1 MIDMLKRHEIQVLR
15 RAGHS
20 QIEVAT
26 LAGVAR
32 RTVQRVDGEATV
44 TDIDSAREREARGI
58 GRPAKAEP
66 FRSVIAEIL
75 AGDPQLLSVEVL
87 RRVKLKGYAGGKTA
101 VYELIRELRPKT
113 SRPLVRFEGLAG
125 EFTQHDFGHVDVRFL
140 NDTETRVH
148 FFASRLKY
156 SRWVEVTVVPDER
169 TETLVRTFV
178 NHFAAIGGV
187 PLLAVFDRPK
197 TVALKWTRDGQV
209 TEWNPLFAGVAL
221 DLSVG
226 IEVCWPA
233 APWQKGSVENL
244 VGWVK
249 GSFFKQRRFVDDEDL
264 RQQLAEWRTEV
275 NTQRPCR
282 ATKIIPAV
290 RLEEERP
297 RLRPLKVAPG
307 DLALR
312 VPMVVGPTAEVI
324 HDTHPY
330 SMPPD
335 AIGIAGTLYLYHDRV
350 RIVAGRFDVTHE
362 RKLQPGEGSIL
373 PEHRAQH
380 VAAVSG
386 KRAKRY
392 LQREHLLKLGPEA
405 LAYLTELTHR
415 RPQIWLRDIDRLHT
429 LLATY
434 GDDAMRAA
442 LARGVAEYA
451 IGAEYIAHFLGEAVT
466 TPSPNAGDSTG
477 RPEARSPQGEHPGP
491 SSLSAEQLSL
501 DLPSANAD
509 RAPRAARVQ
518 AAAGA
523 RRAGAKRRAWTR
535 ASTVL
540 PFDADGGRR

>member
-26 LAGVAR
+26 LAGVSR
-32 RTVQRVDGEATV
+32 RSVQRVDTEATV
-44 TDIDSAREREARGI
+44 TQIDAAREREVRGI
-58 GRPAKAEP
+58 GRPATAEP

-75 AGDPQLLSVEVL
+75 AQEPALLSVEIL
-87 RRVKLKGYAGGKTA
+87 RRAKLKGYAGGRIALYT
-101 VYELIRELRPKT
+101 LISALRPRT
-113 SRPLVRFEGLAG
+113 IRPLVRFEGLAG

-140 NDTETRVH
+140 NGTEKRVH

-156 SRWVEVTVVPDER
+156 SRWVEVTIVPDEC

-178 NHFAAIGGV
+178 DHFAAIDGV

-197 TVALKWTRDGQV
+197 TVALKWTRDGHV

-233 APWQKGSVENL
+233 SPWQKGSIENL

-264 RQQLAEWRTEV
+264 LQQLAEWRTEV

-282 ATKIIPAV
+282 ATKVIPAV
-290 RLEEERP
+290 RLDEERP
-297 RLRPLKVAPG
+297 RLRPLKVLPD
-307 DLALR
+307 DLAVR
-312 VPMVVGPTAEVI
+312 VPIVVGPTAEVI

-335 AIGIAGTLYLYHDRV
+335 AIGIAGTLYLYRTRV
-350 RIVAGRFDVTHE
+350 RIVAGRFEVTHE
-362 RKLQPGEGSIL
+362 RKFVPGEGSTL

-415 RPQIWLRDIDRLHT
+415 RPQVWLRDIDRLHT

-442 LARGVAEYA
+442 LARGVAEQA
-451 IGAEYIAHFLGEAVT
+451 IGAEYIAHFLADAVT
-466 TPSPNAGDSTG
+466 SPKPIEGDTPGQPD
-477 RPEARSPQGEHPGP
+477 PRSPSIEHPDQ
-491 SSLSAEQLSL
+491 SSLSSEQLSL
-501 DLPSANAD
+501 DLPSATATS
-509 RAPRAARVQ
+509 APRAARVQ
-518 AAAGA
+518 AAVGA

-535 ASTVL
+535 GSTVL
-540 PFDADGGRR
+540 PFDADGGR

>member
-26 LAGVAR
+26 LAGVSR
-32 RTVQRVDGEATV
+32 RSVQRVDTEATV
-44 TDIDSAREREARGI
+44 TQIDAAREREVRGI
-58 GRPAKAEP
+58 GRPATAEP

-75 AGDPQLLSVEVL
+75 AQEPALLSVEIL
-87 RRVKLKGYAGGKTA
+87 RRAKLKGYAGGKTA
-101 VYELIRELRPKT
+101 LYTLISALRPRT
-113 SRPLVRFEGLAG
+113 IRPLVRFEGLAG

-140 NDTETRVH
+140 NGTEKRVH

-156 SRWVEVTVVPDER
+156 SRWVEVTIVPDEC

-178 NHFAAIGGV
+178 DHFAAIDGV

-197 TVALKWTRDGQV
+197 TVALKWTRDGHV

-233 APWQKGSVENL
+233 SPWQKGSIENL

-264 RQQLAEWRTEV
+264 LQQLAEWRTEV

-282 ATKIIPAV
+282 ATKVIPTV
-290 RLEEERP
+290 RLDEERP
-297 RLRPLKVAPG
+297 RLRPLKVLPD
-307 DLALR
+307 DLAVR
-312 VPMVVGPTAEVI
+312 VPIVVGPTAEVI

-335 AIGIAGTLYLYHDRV
+335 AIGIAGTLYLYRTRV
-350 RIVAGRFDVTHE
+350 RIVAGRFEVTHE
-362 RKLQPGEGSIL
+362 RKFVPGEGSTL

-415 RPQIWLRDIDRLHT
+415 RPQVWLRDIDRLHT

-442 LARGVAEYA
+442 LARGVAEQA
-451 IGAEYIAHFLGEAVT
+451 IGAEYIAHFLADAVT
-466 TPSPNAGDSTG
+466 TPTPIEGDTPG
-477 RPEARSPQGEHPGP
+477 QPDPRSPSIKHPGQ
-491 SSLSAEQLSL
+491 SSLSSEPLSL
-501 DLPSANAD
+501 DLPSATETS
-509 RAPRAARVQ
+509 APRAARVQ
-518 AAAGA
+518 VAAGA

-535 ASTVL
+535 GSTVL
-540 PFDADGGRR
+540 PFDADGGR

>member
-26 LAGVAR
+26 LAGVSR
-32 RTVQRVDGEATV
+32 RSVQRVDTEATV
-44 TDIDSAREREARGI
+44 TQIDAAREREVRGI
-58 GRPAKAEP
+58 GRPATAEP

-75 AGDPQLLSVEVL
+75 AQEPALLSVEVL
-87 RRVKLKGYAGGKTA
+87 RRAKLRGYAGGKTA
-101 VYELIRELRPKT
+101 LYTLISALRPRT
-113 SRPLVRFEGLAG
+113 IRPLVRFEGLAG

-140 NDTETRVH
+140 NGTERRVH

-156 SRWVEVTVVPDER
+156 SRWVEVTIVPDEC
-169 TETLVRTFV
+169 TETLVRTLV
-178 NHFAAIGGV
+178 DHFAAIEGV

-197 TVALKWTRDGQV
+197 TVALKWTRDGHV

-233 APWQKGSVENL
+233 SPWQKGSIENL

-264 RQQLAEWRTEV
+264 LQQLAEWRTEV

-282 ATKIIPAV
+282 ATKVIPAV
-290 RLEEERP
+290 RLDEERP
-297 RLRPLKVAPG
+297 RLRPLKVLPD
-307 DLALR
+307 DLAVR
-312 VPMVVGPTAEVI
+312 VPIVVGPTAEVI

-335 AIGIAGTLYLYHDRV
+335 AIGIAGTLYLYRTRV
-350 RIVAGRFDVTHE
+350 RIVAGRFAVTHE
-362 RKLQPGEGSIL
+362 RKFVPGEGSTL

-415 RPQIWLRDIDRLHT
+415 RPQVWLRDIDRLHT

-442 LARGVAEYA
+442 LARGVAEQA
-451 IGAEYIAHFLGEAVT
+451 IGAEYIAHFLADAVT
-466 TPSPNAGDSTG
+466 TPTPIEGDTPG
-477 RPEARSPQGEHPGP
+477 QPDPRSPSREHPGQ
-491 SSLSAEQLSL
+491 SSLSSEQLSL
-501 DLPSANAD
+501 DLPSATATS
-509 RAPRAARVQ
+509 APRAARVQ

-540 PFDADGGRR
+540 PFDADGARS